1 MTKTALIKSGLAA
14 LAIAVLLVIGIM
26 FLVRGS
32 LDGFVK
38 STIENYG
45 SAMTGASIK
54 VGTVEIRTTDGQT
67 IISNLEVGNPAGFK
81 TSHALKVGKID
92 VVIDMTT
99 LTGDVIVIRKIDIAA
114 PNVIYEKGEAMTN
127 FDAIQ
132 KNIASFL
139 STSKTEEK
147 DSGGKKFIV
156 EQLLIHDAKAEASA
170 PILAGKT
177 VAISLPDIALNDI
190 GKAKGGVTAG
200 ELGQTIANA
209 FKQKL
214 TAGFSF
220 DSLATATSKAGD
232 AVKELFK

>member
-1 MTKTALIKSGLAA
+1 MTKTALIKSALAA

-26 FLVRGS
+26 FFVRGS
-32 LDGFVK
+32 LDGFIK
-38 STIENYG
+38 NAIESYG

-54 VGTVEIRTTDGQT
+54 IGALEIRTTDGQT

-81 TSHALKVGKID
+81 TPHALKVGKID
-92 VVIDMTT
+92 VVIDMAT
-99 LTGDVIVIRKIDIAA
+99 LTSDVIVIRKIDIAA

-127 FDAIQ
+127 FDALQ
-132 KNIASFL
+132 KNITSFL
-139 STSKTEEK
+139 GTSKTEEK
-147 DSGGKKFIV
+147 DSGSKKFIV
-156 EQLLIHDAKAEASA
+156 EQLLIHGVKAEASA

-177 VAISLPDIALNDI
+177 VAVSLPDITLNDI

-209 FKQKL
+209 LKQKL

-220 DSLATATSKAGD
+220 DSLTAATGKVGD
-232 AVKELFK
+232 AVKGLFK

>member
-1 MTKTALIKSGLAA
+1 MTKTALIKSALAA

-26 FLVRGS
+26 FFVRGS
-32 LDGFVK
+32 LDGFIK
-38 STIENYG
+38 NAIESYG

-54 VGTVEIRTTDGQT
+54 IGALEIRTTDGQT

-92 VVIDMTT
+92 VIIDMAT
-99 LTGDVIVIRKIDIAA
+99 LTSDVIVIRKIDIAA

-127 FDAIQ
+127 FDALQ
-132 KNIASFL
+132 KNITSFL
-139 STSKTEEK
+139 GTSKTEEK
-147 DSGGKKFIV
+147 DSGSKKFIV
-156 EQLLIHDAKAEASA
+156 EQLFIHDAKAEASA

-177 VAISLPDIALNDI
+177 VAVSLPDITLNDI
-190 GKAKGGVTAG
+190 GKAKGGATAG

-209 FKQKL
+209 LKQKL

-220 DSLATATSKAGD
+220 DSLTAATSKVGD
-232 AVKELFK
+232 AVKGLFK